1 MLTLRPSRVEIEEP
15 PTHECFITGES
26 WNGWECPY
34 FTKEQADV
42 LCETQTTTKYLPEL
56 DAYVTRCEEAEDYR
70 WEVAVEDGETVYYEH
85 QTRYTKAEADDLC
98 AECPHNFRWLPDEGT
113 YLSVEEDLWPAVEVE
128 GTKYYGIGAGC
139 WMWSLADYD
148 DDPWAGD
155 FSRGAWHA
163 LWALLGR
170 LWDCPTVGQQHP
182 TFHKVSAAHNHTED
196 VDELRA
202 ILTEA
207 LAVVDEHGISI
218 SEELWEHLCIVR
230 DGGNPWAE

>member
-1 MLTLRPSRVEIEEP
+1 MTILRWGWLERHPHHEVMKMKLRAAKIAIEDDHP
-15 PTHECFITGES
+15 PLDCFVTGQS

-34 FTKEQADV
+34 FTKEQGDALLADPHFSEGRFDDERDAFV
-42 LCETQTTTKYLPEL
+42 FPCGSCGGDCDCGDEVYSAVDFDGVKYYPIGAGMWIWSL
-56 DAYVTRCEEAEDYR
+56 AGEED
-70 WEVAVEDGETVYYEH
+70 EDGEYIEP
-85 QTRYTKAEADDLC
+85 E
-98 AECPHNFRWLPDEGT
+98 
-113 YLSVEEDLWPAVEVE
+113 
-128 GTKYYGIGAGC
+128 
-139 WMWSLADYD
+139 
-148 DDPWAGD
+148 DPWAGD

-207 LAVVDEHGISI
+207 LAVVDEHGIAI

-230 DGGNPWAE
+230 DGGDPWAE